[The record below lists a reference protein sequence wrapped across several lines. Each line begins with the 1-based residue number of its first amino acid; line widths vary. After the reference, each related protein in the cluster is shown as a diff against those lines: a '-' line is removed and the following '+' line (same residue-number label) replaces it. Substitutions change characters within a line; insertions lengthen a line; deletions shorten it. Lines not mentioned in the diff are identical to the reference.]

1 MSVKVI
7 AFFNNKGGVGKT
19 TLVYHLAWM
28 FAERGKRVLAVDLDP
43 QANLSAFFLDEECLE
58 ELWSDERVHKTIYGA
73 VQPLQKVGDITQPY
87 LELIR
92 ERLALIPGDMALS
105 GFEDDLSEAW
115 PNCLA
120 KKERAFLIISA
131 FWRVIQQ
138 GASIHNADMILIDLG
153 PNLGATNRAA
163 MIASD
168 FIVIPLA
175 PDLFSLQGL
184 RNLGPR
190 VSKWREDWR
199 ERLKIN
205 PDKNL
210 MLPPGR
216 IQPIG
221 YIVLQ
226 HATREDRPVK
236 SYEKWIARIPQA
248 YSSYVLG
255 KSEKDVYTVMTDP
268 NCLAL
273 LRHYRSL
280 MPMAQEARKP
290 IFFLKPADGALGA
303 HTSAVKNVY
312 KDFENL
318 ALKIAERT
326 GVPWPHRP
334 VQKVFSDL
342 EEK

>member
-1 MSVKVI
+1 
-7 AFFNNKGGVGKT
+7 
-19 TLVYHLAWM
+19 
-28 FAERGKRVLAVDLDP
+28 VDLDP
-43 QANLSAFFLDEECLE
+43 QANLTAAFLDEDHLE
-58 ELWSDERVHKTIYGA
+58 TLWPDKDAHKTIYGA
-73 VQPLQKVGDITQPY
+73 VQPLQKVGDISPPY
-87 LELIR
+87 LELIKDS
-92 ERLALIPGDMALS
+92 LALIPGDMALS
-105 GFEDDLSEAW
+105 NFEDDLSEAW

-120 KKERAFLIISA
+120 KKERAFLITSA

-184 RNLGPR
+184 RNFGPTLSRWR
-190 VSKWREDWR
+190 VDWS
-199 ERLKIN
+199 ERLDKN
-205 PDKNL
+205 PDAKL
-210 MLPPGR
+210 ALPSGNIR
-216 IQPIG
+216 PIG

-226 HATREDRPVK
+226 HAIREDRTVK
-236 SYEKWIARIPQA
+236 SYDKWIARIPSA
-248 YSSYVLG
+248 YSDYVLG
-255 KSEKDVYTVMTDP
+255 NGDHNLSSVTSDP

-273 LRHYRSL
+273 LKHYRSL
-280 MPMAQEARKP
+280 MPMAHEARKP

-303 HTSAVKNVY
+303 HASAVKKVY
-312 KDFENL
+312 GDFEDL
-318 ALKIAERT
+318 AIKIAERT